1 MLQLNDDNYYSQ
13 EANREYMSVSL
24 YKDFMGT
31 YGYVGCEAQ
40 AMAKLRGEYSEE
52 PSKAMMIGSYV
63 DRYFEGTLDKFREEH
78 PEIFKKDGTLKAEY
92 VLAEKVIKRIES
104 SEVMMGS
111 LSGQKQVI
119 MTGEI
124 GGVPWK
130 IKMDSYL
137 PDTAIVDLKV
147 IRSFNE
153 STYVRGLGYLNYAH
167 YWGYDIQ
174 GAVYQEIV
182 RQNTGKVLPFYL
194 ACATKEEGIDID
206 LFQVDPPYLKEA
218 LGVVERNMPDVIEA
232 WQEKREPKRCCQ
244 CPYCRATK
252 VVTGPRWISKLD
264 EMWQEA

>member
-1 MLQLNDDNYYSQ
+1 MQLTDNNYYGK
-13 EANREYMSVSL
+13 EANTEYMSVSL
-24 YKDFMGT
+24 YKEFMGT

-40 AMAKLRGEYSEE
+40 AMAKLRGEYKEE

-63 DRYFEGTLDKFREEH
+63 DRYFEGTLDRFREEH
-78 PEIFKKDGTLKAEY
+78 PEIFKKDGDLKAEY
-92 VLAEKVIKRIES
+92 ILAEKVIQRIES
-104 SEVMMGS
+104 SEVMMNS

-124 GGVPWK
+124 AGVPWK
-130 IKMDSYL
+130 IKMDSYI
-137 PDTAIVDLKV
+137 PDVAIVDLKV
-147 IRSFNE
+147 IKSFNE
-153 STYVRGLGYLNYAH
+153 STWVRGLGYLNYAH

-232 WQEKREPKRCCQ
+232 WKGKREPRRCNQ
-244 CPYCRATK
+244 CTYCRMTK
-252 VVTGPRWISKLD
+252 VLTGPRWISKLD
-264 EMWQEA
+264 EAWQDA